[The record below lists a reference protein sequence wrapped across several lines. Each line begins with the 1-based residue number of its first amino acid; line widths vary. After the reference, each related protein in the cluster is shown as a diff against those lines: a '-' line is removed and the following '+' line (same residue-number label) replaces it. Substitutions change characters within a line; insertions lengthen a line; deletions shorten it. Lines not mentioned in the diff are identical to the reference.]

1 MEEFPTPR
9 GLSAETVTHPS
20 PDARELLAT
29 VLEALDIPTAAS
41 EANGKIRSAILA
53 ERLLYTVVALR
64 SLAEG
69 TFADTA
75 APVTEC
81 MGWLH
86 THLAEHPATGYVTY
100 EQAQKRM
107 RAGASWSDA
116 VSLDYDGEAGK

>member
-1 MEEFPTPR
+1 MEESPTR
-9 GLSAETVTHPS
+9 GLSAETVKHLS

-41 EANGKIRSAILA
+41 KDNGEIREEILA

-69 TFADTA
+69 KYADTA

-81 MGWLH
+81 MGWLRK
-86 THLAEHPATGYVTY
+86 HLAEHPPTGYVTY
-100 EQAQKRM
+100 EQAQARM